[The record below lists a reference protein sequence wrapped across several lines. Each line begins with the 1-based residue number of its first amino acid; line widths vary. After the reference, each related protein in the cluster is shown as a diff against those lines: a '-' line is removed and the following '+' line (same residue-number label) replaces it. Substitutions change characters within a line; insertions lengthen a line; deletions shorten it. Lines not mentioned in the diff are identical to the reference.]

1 MATEIIGFNN
11 LKDESESGGLILNE
25 QMINDKIDNLTE
37 EDADDDGI
45 LLNMSDL
52 SNLAEAMALVKVG
65 LERISEITQTDI
77 SEEAARDIVSAL
89 S

>member
-25 QMINDKIDNLTE
+25 QMINDKIDNLTD
-37 EDADDDGI
+37 EDVDDDGI

>member
-37 EDADDDGI
+37 EDVDDDGI

>member
-25 QMINDKIDNLTE
+25 QMISDKIDNLTE
-37 EDADDDGI
+37 EDVDDDGI